1 VSGTTDW
8 SSYDTIAGRYDEVW
22 GSRFE
27 AVARLIWERVSP
39 ARGASVLD
47 IGTGTGIVPHA
58 LGSRALELS
67 GVTGCDRSAGMIR
80 AARARMPA
88 LRLVA
93 ADAATLPFRDS
104 AFDVATA
111 SFLLSHLRNYEAGLI
126 EARRVLRPGGVFAMT
141 SWAADT
147 DPYGEAW
154 RKLLADAVSRERLQD
169 AVARVA
175 PSESCFENAAG
186 VERALDAAGFASV
199 EVHPVAL
206 EYKLSLEHFLSDRE
220 LSSGGRFARHAVG
233 VEAWGRFLARAREEL
248 GRRFGSVFTFPRGVL
263 IGLGKRAA

>member
-111 SFLLSHLRNYEAGLI
+111 SFVLSHLQSYETALI
-126 EARRVLRPGGVFAMT
+126 EAHRVLRPGGTFAMT

-147 DPYGEAW
+147 DAHGDAW
-154 RKLLADAVSRERLQD
+154 RQLLADAVSKDLLQA
-169 AVARVA
+169 AVAEVA
-175 PSESCFENAAG
+175 PSESCFESTAG
-186 VERALDAAGFASV
+186 VESALTRAGFAGV
-199 EVHPVAL
+199 EVHTHLL
-206 EYKLSLEHFLSDRE
+206 EYRLYLEQFLADRE
-220 LSSGGRFARHAVG
+220 LSSGGRFARHTLG
-233 VEAWGRFLARAREEL
+233 VDDWGRFVAHAREEL
-248 GRRFGSVFTFPRGVL
+248 GRRFGPLFTFTRGVL
-263 IGLGKRAA
+263 IGLGQRAA